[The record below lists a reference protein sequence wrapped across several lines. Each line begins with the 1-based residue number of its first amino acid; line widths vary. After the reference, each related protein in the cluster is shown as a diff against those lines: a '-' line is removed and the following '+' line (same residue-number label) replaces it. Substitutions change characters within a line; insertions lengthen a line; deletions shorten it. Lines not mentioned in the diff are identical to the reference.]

1 MLTSED
7 AERAMRVLPGIPI
20 RGRPLKVKPCVQ
32 KRTGGSRVHSD
43 HLESTRWKDRSR
55 EHSRQR
61 QQHSPVMT
69 STTDLLLPVQESRR
83 LYVGGL
89 PKPIDNH
96 ASDLEIRDLFK
107 DFDVEAVSKVKS
119 PKWELLRGYG
129 WYAFVDLTS
138 AEEAARAIA
147 QLNGLDM
154 WGGYVTVKLA
164 NGSPNKVLETIA
176 TEEREHE
183 EESEVGV
190 LNYD

>member
-1 MLTSED
+1 
-7 AERAMRVLPGIPI
+7 
-20 RGRPLKVKPCVQ
+20 
-32 KRTGGSRVHSD
+32 
-43 HLESTRWKDRSR
+43 
-55 EHSRQR
+55 
-61 QQHSPVMT
+61 MT